1 MTTQTRTTMRP
12 YAGEAD
18 LPAILDLLNTCDAQ
32 DQLDDNYSL
41 DSLRRRLDEPPVDKA
56 RDLRRWEDAGGRLA
70 GFGQLWYPPPNPA
83 DDVVDG
89 GIYFRVHPERRNQ
102 GLEDEIIAWGAG
114 RALELGQARG
124 LPAQLVAAIR
134 ETNPAYVAYRR
145 PILERHGFA
154 PVRYG
159 YKMARPLTE
168 PLPEAQMPDGFT
180 LRTTAGEA
188 EWERWVEAFN
198 LAFIDH
204 WNFHPWTMEQHRHWV
219 ADPNYRA
226 DLDLVAVAPDS
237 TFAAFCMCLIDPEDN
252 TRNGR
257 QEGWITDLGTRRGY
271 RKIGLGRAMLRA
283 GMQRLQAAGMDTAV
297 LGVDAENP
305 TGALRLYESVGFT
318 PVVTTVTYRKDL

>member
-18 LPAILDLLNTCDAQ
+18 LPALLALLNTCDAL

-41 DSLRRRLDEPPVDKA
+41 DSLQRRLDEPTVDKA
-56 RDLRRWEDAGGRLA
+56 HDLRLWEDAAGGLV
-70 GFGQLWYPPPNPA
+70 GFGQLWYPPASPA
-83 DDVVDG
+83 DAVING
-89 GIYFRVHPERRNQ
+89 EIYFRVHPAVRNQ
-102 GLEDEIIAWGAG
+102 GLEDEIIAWGAA
-114 RALELGQARG
+114 RALELGRARG
-124 LPAQLVAAIR
+124 LPVQLGAGLR
-134 ETNPAYVAYRR
+134 ETNPEYVAYRR

-159 YKMARPLTE
+159 YKMARSLRE
-168 PLPEAQMPDGFT
+168 PIPDPQLPAGFT

-188 EWERWVEAFN
+188 EWERWVEACN
-198 LAFIDH
+198 LSFIDH
-204 WNFHPWTMEQHRHWV
+204 WNFHPWTIEQHRHWV

-226 DLDLVAVAPDS
+226 DLDLVAVTPDG
-237 TFAAFCMCLIDPEDN
+237 TFAAFCMCVIYQDDN
-252 TRNGR
+252 ARNER
-257 QEGWITDLGTRRGY
+257 NEGEITDLGTRRGY
-271 RKIGLGRAMLRA
+271 RKIGLGRAMLLA

-318 PVVTTVTYRKDL
+318 PLVTNVSYRKDL